1 MKETLSLL
9 FALFC
14 SMFLA
19 AESFP
24 ECSDAREWNLVQ
36 ADKRSQRLLPPQSG
50 NGFLLELDE
59 SVFPYAELQLK
70 KARRLPEL
78 REGEFLLTVTLEK
91 PIATKSFFN
100 FPNSQSGWS
109 GGRTGFYSESG
120 RMSRKRAG
128 DAKGKPTGR
137 STIHSLWPESPA
149 GSGPASATSESRS
162 ILWNSIQKRPDRPRW
177 NSPSCFSTTAPDSR
191 SRVGI
196 PFWSRRRM
204 GFCSA

>member
-91 PIATKSFFN
+91 PEAIRSFSLRLTDRDKEFFQ
-100 FPNSQSGWS
+100 FPQQPVRLVRGKNRILFRIGENEQKTSW
-109 GGRTGFYSESG
+109 GR
-120 RMSRKRAG
+120 
-128 DAKGKPTGR
+128 KGKTNRKIDYPL
-137 STIHSLWPESPA
+137 SLA
-149 GSGPASATSESRS
+149 GITCRKHCS
-162 ILWNSIQKRPDRPRW
+162 
-177 NSPSCFSTTAPDSR
+177 
-191 SRVGI
+191 
-196 PFWSRRRM
+196 SRREALEHR
-204 GFCSA
+204 